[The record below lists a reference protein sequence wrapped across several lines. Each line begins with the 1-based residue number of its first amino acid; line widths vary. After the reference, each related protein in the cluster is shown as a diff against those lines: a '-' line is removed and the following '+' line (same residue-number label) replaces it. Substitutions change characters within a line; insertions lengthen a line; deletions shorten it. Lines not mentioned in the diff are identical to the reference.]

1 MLRAVVEFRAR
12 QEPGACAT
20 LKGHGRTGGSHM
32 RADSA
37 ELCGHRDGNGRAV
50 TPGPVGN
57 GREESGSSGL
67 VFEQQR
73 ETRGLEVRQ
82 F

>member
-1 MLRAVVEFRAR
+1 
-12 QEPGACAT
+12 
-20 LKGHGRTGGSHM
+20 M